1 MNVMADFAED
11 ADVLRFSGQ
20 LTLAHLG
27 DIPERLQHLSAPPQ
41 QIDIGM
47 VERLDTVGAWVVHRL
62 SQGSGAPIMGASSAA
77 THLLAQVAAADQP
90 VEMCPEPLNPVARIL
105 GDIGAGTASG
115 IQTLV
120 GLVGFLG
127 AIIVAVYSV
136 LSSPAR
142 FRWHAVV
149 QCFDNVG
156 VKALGIVGLM
166 SFMIGLV
173 IAEQGSTQLAA
184 NGLEIYTINLIGRL
198 TTRDLGILMTAIM
211 VAGRSGSAFAAQIGT
226 MKLTEEI
233 DAMRTIGISPIEALV
248 LPRVI
253 TCTLVMPL
261 LGFYSSLLAIVAGG
275 LFCWASLHIPPI
287 TFVER
292 LREVVPLT
300 DLWVGLIKAPVFG
313 LIVALTGC
321 FQGMLVESDA
331 EQVGLKT
338 TAAVVQAIFLVI
350 VLDAFFDVFFTQIGW
365 G

>member
-1 MNVMADFAED
+1 MVDEADLAED
-11 ADVLRFSGQ
+11 AHGVRFSGQ
-20 LTLAHLG
+20 LILSHLG
-27 DIPERLQHLSAPPQ
+27 DIPERLKHLHMQPQH
-41 QIDIGM
+41 IDIAE
-47 VERLDTVGAWVVHRL
+47 VERLDTVGAWIIHRL
-62 SQGSGAPIMGASSAA
+62 SCGSGATVTGASAA
-77 THLLAQVAAADQP
+77 ASHLLAQVAAADHP
-90 VEMCPEPLNPVARIL
+90 VEMCPKPVHPISRIL
-105 GDIGAGTASG
+105 ADIGSFTASG
-115 IQTLV
+115 IGTLI

-127 AIIVAVYSV
+127 AIIIAIYNI

-156 VKALGIVGLM
+156 VKALGIIGLM

-184 NGLEIYTINLIGRL
+184 NGLEIYTINLIGHL
-198 TTRDLGILMTAIM
+198 SIRDLGILMTAIM

-233 DAMRTIGISPIEALV
+233 DAMRIIGISPIEALV

-253 TCTLVMPL
+253 ACTFVMPL
-261 LGFYSSLLAIVAGG
+261 LGFYSSILAIVAGG

-292 LREVVPLT
+292 FREVVPLT

-313 LIVALTGC
+313 LIVAMTGC
-321 FQGMLVESDA
+321 FQGMLVEADA